1 MNFPLNYRHILFF
14 IFFCVSSLSA
24 QNYNQLVKQKEKLI
38 QESKA
43 LTSNLKET
51 QSTQKYTL
59 EALKIVNK
67 QISVK
72 EGILSLLD
80 QEINV
85 LKSQEKQIEKE
96 LEVVVVQLQLL
107 KKNYSTL
114 IQKTHHL
121 SLTYNR
127 LLFFFSSKDFN
138 QLLRRFHHLRKMEE
152 DRRKKY
158 KSIQEA
164 KIDIENKKQLLVIKK
179 LEQGKLQKN
188 KKTEIRLL
196 LQTKQSKESTVD
208 VLKNKEDS
216 LLQAL
221 SSKELQKKKITN
233 EILSILSK
241 EKSKEDGLTTELK
254 LISSNFA
261 SNKGRLPWPTTK
273 GTVIT
278 KFGES
283 PHPVLSGITIMNNGI
298 EIATTTNDVRSVFDG
313 EVSKIMILPN
323 GYKVLILRHGEYFS
337 VYSNL
342 YDVNVQKGQKIKTK
356 QTLGSIYNPN
366 SKKRNVLGFQIWK
379 SREKLNPKNWLSSY

>member
-241 EKSKEDGLTTELK
+241 EKSKEDGLTPELK

>member
-1 MNFPLNYRHILFF
+1 MNFPLNYRHIFFF

-51 QSTQKYTL
+51 QSTQKHTL

-96 LEVVVVQLQLL
+96 LEVVVVQLELL

-196 LQTKQSKESTVD
+196 WQTKQSKESTVD

-241 EKSKEDGLTTELK
+241 EKSKEDGLTPELK
-254 LISSNFA
+254 LISSNFV

>member
-1 MNFPLNYRHILFF
+1 MISQFNYTHIFLFTLF
-14 IFFCVSSLSA
+14 WTSSLCS
-24 QNYNQLVKQKEKLI
+24 QNYNQLLKQKEKLI
-38 QESKA
+38 EESKA

-51 QSTQKYTL
+51 QSTQKHTL
-59 EALKIVNK
+59 ESLQIVNK

-80 QEINV
+80 QELSV
-85 LKSQEKQIEKE
+85 LKSQEKKIEKE
-96 LEVVVVQLQLL
+96 LENIILQLELL

-121 SLTYNR
+121 SITYNR

-138 QLLRRFHHLRKMEE
+138 QLIRRFYYFRTMEQ
-152 DRRKKY
+152 DRREKY
-158 KSIQEA
+158 KSIQGV
-164 KIDIENKKQLLVIKK
+164 KIDVENKRQLLVVKK
-179 LEQGKLQKN
+179 LAQRKLQQN
-188 KKTEIRLL
+188 KKTEIKLL
-196 LQTKQSKESTVD
+196 WETKKSKESTVD
-208 VLKNKEDS
+208 ALKSKEDS

-221 SSKELQKKKITN
+221 SVKELEKKKISN
-233 EILSILSK
+233 EILSILAK
-241 EKSKEDGLTTELK
+241 EKNKEDGLTPELK
-254 LISSNFA
+254 LISSNFE
-261 SNKGRLPWPTTK
+261 SNKGRLPWPSEK

-298 EIATTTNDVRSVFDG
+298 EIATTTNGVRSVFDG
-313 EVSKIMILPN
+313 EVSKIIILPN
-323 GYKVLILRHGEYFS
+323 GHKVLILRHGEYFS

-356 QTLGSIYNPN
+356 QRLGSIYNST